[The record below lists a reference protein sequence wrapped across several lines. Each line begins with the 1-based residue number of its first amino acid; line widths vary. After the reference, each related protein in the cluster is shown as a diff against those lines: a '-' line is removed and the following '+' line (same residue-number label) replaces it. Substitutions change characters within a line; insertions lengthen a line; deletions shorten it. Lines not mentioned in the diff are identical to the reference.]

1 MATRNEEN
9 FKVNH
14 ANTGRLMK
22 SSIPYMQRIL
32 NLERN
37 VEKKEKYHI
46 KTMLI
51 EKGESLVNQS
61 HHLTCIIF
69 CFVPVNFCLCILL

>member
-22 SSIPYMQRIL
+22 SSVPYMRRIL

-37 VEKKEKYHI
+37 VEKKRKISYQNNVDR
-46 KTMLI
+46 KRRKPL
-51 EKGESLVNQS
+51 
-61 HHLTCIIF
+61 
-69 CFVPVNFCLCILL
+69 

>member
-37 VEKKEKYHI
+37 VEKKRKISYQNNVDR
-46 KTMLI
+46 KRR
-51 EKGESLVNQS
+51 KPG
-61 HHLTCIIF
+61 
-69 CFVPVNFCLCILL
+69 